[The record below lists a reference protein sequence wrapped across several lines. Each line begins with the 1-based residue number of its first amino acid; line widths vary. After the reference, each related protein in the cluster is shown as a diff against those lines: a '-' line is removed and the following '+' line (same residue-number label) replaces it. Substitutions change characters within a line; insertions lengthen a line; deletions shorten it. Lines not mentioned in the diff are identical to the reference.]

1 MTLSE
6 VDMDSQQIC
15 SYAELLF
22 ELPLKEVEETLR
34 TKFIS
39 DKDRDRL
46 SAILKAVE
54 QSCLKYN
61 AQCDTALLQRAGRVI
76 FKELDYSKFAADE
89 TPARTEYRLK
99 TLFTQASKIRDINPY
114 KIIYCQVLTDGN
126 LRNDHEQKV
135 KYEDASRLVENIY
148 EELKLNLGLSDK
160 ETCEMFEKCSTLISK
175 ISTYKIAEIYNLLEK
190 KLIIFDRET
199 NKGYHFFE
207 EDEVREILKTN
218 PSLFTSSSAK
228 ILEAFDYLK
237 TKAAKIAKP
246 NETTSRF
253 VAEYDILIDWLKD
266 NSSLLSI
273 NASKMKDKEDLFD
286 AINREQGTNLSQ
298 AFNGLLGSS
307 TNIAILNDIPYEK
320 IAQNLRK
327 NIETLKTIFP
337 IDLVANYI
345 ERNPYVLGFNSNK
358 FEKLL
363 LSLAEED
370 KRKPDQNLVQTFFAA
385 GKSIFDGSSEF
396 STERVLLKLKKG
408 DYAKPLDL
416 DNMTIP
422 QKISKFVE
430 IFLNGDRSVERRIS
444 ELIWEKENKDKN
456 GERILRAKI
465 YEVGQDISRLP
476 SVLKSDLFS
485 IVDRKRKIY
494 QLVEDIRSIQSMRLK
509 LAASTNLLEVNKIEK
524 QNAQDVVNLV
534 KLIYDAYEEK
544 VEQVEKKYVG
554 ANILYDSIM
563 TYLVKSFGEI
573 EPISSLFEREIS
585 QKYIESLKAA
595 YQVVEDSQETIFGE
609 KMRVVGVETK
619 LFPDLKNLTREISRD
634 DISMPQIVF
643 EKQITH
649 EKE

>member
-1 MTLSE
+1 
-6 VDMDSQQIC
+6 MDSQQIC

-22 ELPLKEVEETLR
+22 ELPSKEVEEALR

-76 FKELDYSKFAADE
+76 FKELDYSKFADDE

-99 TLFTQASKIRDINPY
+99 ALFTQASKIRDINPY

-228 ILEAFDYLK
+228 ILEAFDYIK
-237 TKAAKIAKP
+237 TKASKIVKP
-246 NETTSRF
+246 SETTSRF
-253 VAEYDILIDWLKD
+253 AAEYDILIDWIKD

-286 AINREQGTNLSQ
+286 AISREQGTELSQ

-456 GERILRAKI
+456 GERLLRAKI
-465 YEVGQDISRLP
+465 DEVGQDISRLP

-485 IVDRKRKIY
+485 IEDRKRKIY

-524 QNAQDVVNLV
+524 QNAQDVKNLV
-534 KLIYDAYEEK
+534 KLIYNAYEEK

-643 EKQITH
+643 DKQITH